1 MAREATDSSRGRR
14 HAGRACRALG
24 KRIREIRGA
33 SELTQEDLAVSS
45 GLHPTYISSLETG
58 RRNPTLNVLCALA
71 RALKVPLSEL
81 VDGLED

>member
-1 MAREATDSSRGRR
+1 
-14 HAGRACRALG
+14 
-24 KRIREIRGA
+24 
-33 SELTQEDLAVSS
+33 LAVSS